1 MFFVFR
7 AYIKPNHLPLEFV
20 VIVILIGYQALGC
33 SWYTFSVKY
42 LPD

>member
-7 AYIKPNHLPLEFV
+7 AYLKPNHFPLEFV
-20 VIVILIGYQALGC
+20 VIVILIGSQALGY